1 MNNQQEE
8 HVEYTRNE
16 WTTVK
21 VFTDIL
27 NYLKTKLKFITMV
40 KILMNKIST
49 ELLESE
55 KQQN

>member
-27 NYLKTKLKFITMV
+27 NYLKTKNIKITFSV
-40 KILMNKIST
+40 NNL
-49 ELLESE
+49 
-55 KQQN
+55 

>member
-27 NYLKTKLKFITMV
+27 NYLKTSLNHLK
-40 KILMNKIST
+40 KYLY
-49 ELLESE
+49 
-55 KQQN
+55 